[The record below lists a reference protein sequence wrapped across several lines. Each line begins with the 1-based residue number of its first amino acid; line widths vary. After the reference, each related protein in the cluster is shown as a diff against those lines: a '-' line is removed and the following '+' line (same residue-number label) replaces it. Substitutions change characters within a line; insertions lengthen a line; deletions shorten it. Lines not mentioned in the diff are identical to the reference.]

1 MWNPFNRHLELISS
15 FLTKHCLIRKG
26 PFIFSSCVPLGLVFF
41 FKYTDSLF
49 GATKSQHQK
58 RQQCCC
64 SYLFNYRGNFMSC
77 IQAEFIQKHIL
88 VMVSKGLDHST
99 KPRNQIVLIN
109 NDLIWYLAELLRSEQ
124 TSWTQRLF
132 VRAYTKTNITTLLT
146 WIYQHSWIKQST
158 NQLQLMCC
166 CCCCAKPCWVP
177 FLFSVSNLPSIKH
190 VLPEVLPLAICICNI
205 HVCCIRFKTLHQKL
219 GSCKL
224 CLHQSCLSKLS

>member
-1 MWNPFNRHLELISS
+1 MCSIRFGVFLQIHWFFVRRHQKSASKASAMLLLISVQLPRQFHVMHS
-15 FLTKHCLIRKG
+15 SRIHTKAY
-26 PFIFSSCVPLGLVFF
+26 FSNGQQRLRPLYQTQ
-41 FKYTDSLF
+41 KSDS
-49 GATKSQHQK
+49 AY
-58 RQQCCC
+58 QQW
-64 SYLFNYRGNFMSC
+64 F
-77 IQAEFIQKHIL
+77 
-88 VMVSKGLDHST
+88 
-99 KPRNQIVLIN
+99 
-109 NDLIWYLAELLRSEQ
+109 DLIWYLAELLHWEQ

-158 NQLQLMCC
+158 NQFQLMCC

-224 CLHQSCLSKLS
+224 CLHQSCLSKLSWVGYFLFFF

>member
-64 SYLFNYRGNFMSC
+64 SYLFNYHGNFISC

-109 NDLIWYLAELLRSEQ
+109 NDLI
-124 TSWTQRLF
+124 
-132 VRAYTKTNITTLLT
+132 
-146 WIYQHSWIKQST
+146 
-158 NQLQLMCC
+158 
-166 CCCCAKPCWVP
+166 
-177 FLFSVSNLPSIKH
+177 
-190 VLPEVLPLAICICNI
+190 
-205 HVCCIRFKTLHQKL
+205 
-219 GSCKL
+219 
-224 CLHQSCLSKLS
+224 